1 MRAAFYTRYGPPEV
15 VSLRDVEPAVPV
27 GDQIAVRVQVASV
40 NRADLDA
47 LGPRPGF
54 LRLFTGLRRPRNGR
68 VGLDVAGIVESV
80 GPGATRFRV
89 GDRVFADL
97 FPYGAGA
104 FAERVVAK
112 EAAFLA
118 IPDGLSFADAATL
131 PHAAVLAIQS
141 LRVRDGRTIEPG
153 MRVLVDGASGNVG
166 PFAVQIAKAMGAKV
180 TGVARTEKL
189 EFVRSLGADAVLDYT
204 TTDYTRA
211 SNRYDWIVDVDS
223 HHGILAARRALEPR
237 GVYVTLGGTTW
248 PILSAL
254 TVGAVASAATSRSSG
269 LMLGWKPFSPP
280 DVARLTELIAA
291 GQLRPAIDR
300 TFPLE
305 EIVPALRSVG
315 DGQARGKV
323 LVVP

>member
-15 VSLRDVEPAVPV
+15 VSLRDVEPAAPV

-80 GPGATRFRV
+80 GPAATRFRV

-118 IPDGLSFADAATL
+118 IPDGLSFEDAATL

-141 LRVRDGRTIEPG
+141 LRLRDGRTIEPG

-166 PFAVQIAKAMGAKV
+166 PFAVQIAKAMGAAV

-189 EFVRSLGADAVLDYT
+189 DFVRSLGADAALDYT
-204 TTDYTRA
+204 TTDYTRG
-211 SNRYDWIVDVDS
+211 SDRYDWIVDVDS
-223 HHGILAARRALEPR
+223 HHGILAARRALKPR

-254 TVGAVASAATSRSSG
+254 TVGAIASAATARSSG

-305 EIVPALRSVG
+305 EVVAALRWVD

>member
-118 IPDGLSFADAATL
+118 IPDGLSFEDAATL

-189 EFVRSLGADAVLDYT
+189 DFVRSLGADAVLDYT

-237 GVYVTLGGTTW
+237 GV
-248 PILSAL
+248 
-254 TVGAVASAATSRSSG
+254 
-269 LMLGWKPFSPP
+269 
-280 DVARLTELIAA
+280 
-291 GQLRPAIDR
+291 
-300 TFPLE
+300 
-305 EIVPALRSVG
+305 
-315 DGQARGKV
+315 
-323 LVVP
+323 